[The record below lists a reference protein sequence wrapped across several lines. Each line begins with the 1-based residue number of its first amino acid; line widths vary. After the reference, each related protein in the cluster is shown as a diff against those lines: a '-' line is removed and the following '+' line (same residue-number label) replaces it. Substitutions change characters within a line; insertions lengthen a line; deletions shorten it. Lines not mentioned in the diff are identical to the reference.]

1 MRFIGNKEKLL
12 DDIYQAVSDKNISK
26 GVFCDFFAGT
36 SNVGRY
42 FKQKGFRVISSD
54 LLYFSYILQK
64 AYIMNNGEPKFT
76 KLIKEIGHSK
86 KRFFSSSF
94 DSIRDHLDDLNGVEG
109 FIYKNYTEEGTRD
122 NTHVRKYFTAEN
134 GKHIDAVRQKIE
146 EWKNNKIITTKEYFV
161 LLAALIESV
170 PFYSNISGVYG
181 AFLKQYDPRALKK
194 LKIKQK

>member
-1 MRFIGNKEKLL
+1 MFVNHHTIIRNIPRIPLNLINLL
-12 DDIYQAVSDKNISK
+12 V
-26 GVFCDFFAGT
+26 C
-36 SNVGRY
+36 Y
-42 FKQKGFRVISSD
+42 FQ
-54 LLYFSYILQK
+54 L
-64 AYIMNNGEPKFT
+64 
-76 KLIKEIGHSK
+76 K

-194 LKIKQK
+194 LKIKPMQFYGGEKDHKVYNGDSMKLIGKERFDILMKFCELALTWADRLLQCQIDLF